1 MAPSHKWFQ
10 QYFYISLTNI
20 GLERKM
26 TEASEI
32 GRVQLRNEYRVDK
45 VPSGFVVSSVDKKGQ
60 FFSQLFQECVVDSC
74 ISVLGERE
82 WKVDEATF
90 ELAGVAE
97 EEGWPFSYG
106 YKLKFFVQ
114 GLLVILVALGRADYE
129 KVGRAFIYR
138 VHA

>member
-1 MAPSHKWFQ
+1 
-10 QYFYISLTNI
+10 
-20 GLERKM
+20 M

-45 VPSGFVVSSVDKKGQ
+45 VQSGFVVSSVDTKGQ
-60 FFSQLFQECVVDSC
+60 TFSQFFKERVVDSC

-82 WKVDEATF
+82 WKVDEAAF
-90 ELAGVAE
+90 ELADVAE